1 MYQPRMLING
11 QWVVGGSD
19 VELPV
24 LNKFSGETI
33 ARIREATAEQVQ
45 QAVDAAQAA
54 FEGEELSLHRRFQ
67 ILEKASRLVQEDAQA
82 LAQMLVREVGK
93 TIRESRAEVNS
104 AAAALLNAAEEA
116 KRIDGETIPVEANP
130 GSERRFAVVMHTPS
144 GPVCAITP
152 FNAPLNQAAHKVAAA
167 IAAGSPV
174 VLKPSEQ
181 TPITAYRLAEIL
193 VEAGLPAGH
202 LAVVFGRGPSVGEQL
217 LKDPRF
223 SRYTFTGSARTGRH
237 ILETVGIRPVALEL
251 GSNAPTIVFPDADL
265 EQAALAARASGY
277 AIAGQVCT
285 SVQRLYVHE
294 SVIDRF
300 TEIFVDKVGRLKV
313 GDPMDDATD
322 VGPVLTDAAAERA
335 ERLLSEAVQNGAKVL
350 IGGKREGRM
359 FQPTVLGNVRR
370 PMAVVCQEVFAPIV
384 NIMPFKDTDEV
395 IREANDSEFGLQA
408 GIFTKDI
415 KNAFYVAKR
424 LRYGGVMINDASRYR
439 APNQPYGGVK
449 DSGIGREGPKY
460 AIRELTDF
468 KTVVFNLE

>member
-1 MYQPRMLING
+1 MYQPKMLIDG
-11 QWVVGGSD
+11 QWVVGSSGI
-19 VELPV
+19 ELPV

-33 ARIREATAEQVQ
+33 AQIQEATEEQVR

-54 FEGEELSLHRRFQ
+54 FEGEEISPYRRYQ
-67 ILEKASRLVQEDAQA
+67 ILEKASRLVMEDAKA
-82 LAQMLVREVGK
+82 LAEMLVKEVGK

-116 KRIDGETIPVEANP
+116 KRIDGETIPVDANP

-144 GPVCAITP
+144 GPICAITP
-152 FNAPLNQAAHKVAAA
+152 FNAPLNQAAHKVASA

-181 TPITAYRLAEIL
+181 TPLTAFRLAEIL
-193 VEAGLPAGH
+193 TDAGLPAGH
-202 LAVVFGRGPSVGEQL
+202 LAVIFGRGQSVG
-217 LKDPRF
+217 DPRF

-294 SVIDRF
+294 SIVDKF
-300 TEIFVDKVGRLKV
+300 TKIFVEKVSQLKL
-313 GDPMDDATD
+313 GDPMDESTD

-335 ERLLSEAVQNGAKVL
+335 EQFLGDAVASGAKVL
-350 IGGKREGRM
+350 VGGTREGRM
-359 FQPTVLGNVRR
+359 FQPTVLNNVER

-384 NIMPFKDTDEV
+384 NIMPFKDTAEV

-415 KNAFYVAKR
+415 KTAFYVAKR

-439 APNQPYGGVK
+439 AANQPYGGVK
-449 DSGIGREGPKY
+449 DSGMGREGPKY

>member
-1 MYQPRMLING
+1 MYQPKMLING
-11 QWVVGGSD
+11 HWVVGGSD
-19 VELPV
+19 VGIPV
-24 LNKFSGETI
+24 LNKYSGETL
-33 ARIREATAEQVQ
+33 AQVQEATPEQVKH
-45 QAVDAAQAA
+45 AVDSAQAA
-54 FEGEELSLHRRFQ
+54 FEREEISPHKRYQ
-67 ILEKASRLVQEDAQA
+67 ILEKASRLVLEDAKA
-82 LAQMLVREVGK
+82 LAEMLVQEVGK

-152 FNAPLNQAAHKVAAA
+152 FNAPLNQAAHKVASA

-181 TPITAYRLAEIL
+181 TPLTAFRLAEIL
-193 VEAGLPAGH
+193 TDAGLPAGH
-202 LAVVFGRGPSVGEQL
+202 LSVIFGRGQSVGELL

-265 EQAALAARASGY
+265 EQAALASRASGY

-294 SVIDRF
+294 SVIEEF
-300 TEIFVDKVGRLKV
+300 TKIFVEKVAQLKL
-313 GDPMDDATD
+313 GNPMDDSTD
-322 VGPVLTDAAAERA
+322 VGPVLTDIAAERA
-335 ERLLSEAVQNGAKVL
+335 EQFLSDAIKNGAKVL
-350 IGGKREGRM
+350 IGGKRDGRM
-359 FQPTVLGNVRR
+359 FQPTVLNNVSR

-384 NIMPFKDTDEV
+384 NIMPFKETDEV

-415 KNAFYVAKR
+415 KTAFYVAKR

-439 APNQPYGGVK
+439 AANQPYGGVK
-449 DSGIGREGPKY
+449 DSGMGREGPKY

>member
-1 MYQPRMLING
+1 MFQPKMLING
-11 QWVVGGSD
+11 QWVLGGSD

-24 LNKFSGETI
+24 LNKFSGEVI
-33 ARIREATAEQVQ
+33 AQIQEATPEQVQ
-45 QAVDAAQAA
+45 QAVDAAQVA
-54 FEGEELSLHRRFQ
+54 FEGEEISPHRRFQ
-67 ILEKASRLVQEDAQA
+67 ILEKASRLVLENAKP
-82 LAQMLVREVGK
+82 LAEMLVQEVGK

-144 GPVCAITP
+144 GVVCAITP
-152 FNAPLNQAAHKVAAA
+152 FNAPLNQAAHKVASA

-181 TPITAYRLAEIL
+181 TPLTAFRLAEIL
-193 VEAGLPAGH
+193 MEAGLPAGH
-202 LAVVFGRGPSVGEQL
+202 LAVVFGRGSSVGEQL
-217 LKDPRF
+217 LQDPRF
-223 SRYTFTGSARTGRH
+223 SRYSFTGSARTGRH

-294 SVIDRF
+294 NVIEDF
-300 TEIFVDKVGRLKV
+300 TRIFVEKVEQLKL
-313 GDPMDDATD
+313 GDPMDDTTD

-335 ERLLSEAVQNGAKVL
+335 EQFLSDAIQSGAKVL

-359 FQPTVLGNVRR
+359 FQPTVLNNVNH

-384 NIMPFKDTDEV
+384 NIMPFTDTNEV

-415 KNAFYVAKR
+415 KTAFYMAKR

-439 APNQPYGGVK
+439 AANQPYGGVK
-449 DSGIGREGPKY
+449 DSGMGREGPKY

>member
-1 MYQPRMLING
+1 MYQPKMLING
-11 QWVVGGSD
+11 QWIVGGSD

-24 LNKFSGETI
+24 LNKFSGQTI
-33 ARIREATAEQVQ
+33 AQIQEATEIQVEE
-45 QAVDAAQAA
+45 AVAAAQAA
-54 FEGEELSLHRRFQ
+54 FEGEEITPHRRFQ
-67 ILEKASRLVQEDAQA
+67 ILEKASRLVIEEAKD
-82 LAQMLVREVGK
+82 LAEILVQEVGK
-93 TIRESRAEVNS
+93 TIRESRSEVNS

-152 FNAPLNQAAHKVAAA
+152 FNAPLNQAAHKIASA
-167 IAAGSPV
+167 IAAGNPV

-181 TPITAYRLAEIL
+181 TPITAYRLAQIL
-193 VEAGLPAGH
+193 TEAGLPAGH
-202 LAVVFGRGPSVGEQL
+202 LAVVFGRGATVGEQL

-223 SRYTFTGSARTGRH
+223 SRYTFTGSSRTGRH

-294 SVIDRF
+294 SVIEKF
-300 TEIFVDKVGRLKV
+300 TDIFVNKVSQLKL
-313 GDPMDDATD
+313 GDPMDDTTD
-322 VGPVLTDAAAERA
+322 VGPVLTDQAAERA
-335 ERLLSEAVQNGAKVL
+335 EKVLAEAAASGAKIL
-350 IGGKREGRM
+350 IGGHRKGRM
-359 FQPTVLGNVRR
+359 FEPTVLSNVKR

-384 NIMPFKDTDEV
+384 SIMPFKDTDEV

-408 GIFTKDI
+408 GVFTKDI
-415 KNAFYVAKR
+415 KTAFYVAKR

-439 APNQPYGGVK
+439 AANQPYGGVK
-449 DSGIGREGPKY
+449 DSGMGREGPKY